1 MYDLVSNNL
10 KDVKDID
17 ESYASLA
24 KARSPALNGELEKAR
39 DYYNECL
46 KSIEA
51 IQDEEDRTI
60 CKSDFD
66 AGPWYGLRES

>member
-24 KARSPALNGELEKAR
+24 KARSPALNGELDKAR
-39 DYYNECL
+39 EYDIACNE
-46 KSIEA
+46 SIEP
-51 IQDEEDRTI
+51 IQDEEDRSI

-66 AGPWYGLRES
+66 AGPWYGLREG